1 VDGVAFYHLILGR
14 KKAGDLFQISCSVCR
29 YVGGGYLIVKVRGKL
44 TRCEADKLE
53 LFYFFIFL
61 ISGYSPYPR
70 KRIPIINAIPAAIA
84 KKGPTH
90 SRPAANKVAFHETT
104 PLINIAAEIYRAEIK
119 TADMKQKIA
128 PTILFSI

>member
-53 LFYFFIFL
+53 FIFGKSSSAL
-61 ISGYSPYPR
+61 KFTLLSSI
-70 KRIPIINAIPAAIA
+70 
-84 KKGPTH
+84 
-90 SRPAANKVAFHETT
+90 
-104 PLINIAAEIYRAEIK
+104 EIVIV
-119 TADMKQKIA
+119 
-128 PTILFSI
+128 